1 MHTNCLFTGFYSIE
15 IVSFSFMYG
24 IVTFSKRVGIV
35 MIIIPPANKVGFFL
49 GGGGI

>member
-15 IVSFSFMYG
+15 IVSLSFMYG

-35 MIIIPPANKVGFFL
+35 MIIIPPANKVLFF